1 MFPTIVMKW
10 NWEIRCVP
18 CALVWCGWSDAR
30 GGRGR
35 GKIVGKYPTS
45 IHFVKLMYRAS
56 QKGISYAC
64 KHVIY
69 NSALTNDILYTTIDP
84 LNRNIFLSVKSL
96 YKFLSLPYFL
106 LGGLFLEKNDR
117 NHGNNFAVWKDEA
130 QQGLQRKN
138 CSVRVLMCILNK
150 FRDVRVDIQKGQI

>member
-1 MFPTIVMKW
+1 MKW

-18 CALVWCGWSDAR
+18 CALVWCGCSDAR

-84 LNRNIFLSVKSL
+84 LNRNIFLSVKSC

-106 LGGLFLEKNDR
+106 LGGLFLERNDR

-130 QQGLQRKN
+130 QQGLQRKK
-138 CSVRVLMCILNK
+138 CSVCVLMCKLNT
-150 FRDVRVDIQKGQI
+150 FRDVHVDIQKGQI